1 MSDVLR
7 YLRSR
12 ERTAPVV
19 DLEREL
25 RWGLD
30 ESLRP
35 MTYEECYPTGDD
47 GTAAARYLASLR
59 CAA

>member
-1 MSDVLR
+1 MSITLR

-12 ERTAPVV
+12 ERTAPIV
-19 DLEREL
+19 EPAPEL

-35 MTYEECYPTGDD
+35 MTYDEVYPTGRD